1 MLRQITI
8 RNFKSFR
15 EQSFELGDSVVLAGP
30 NNAGKTTLLQAIS
43 AWKFALDRWL
53 SQREGSRSV
62 RRSGV
67 AITRSDFTP
76 APLREMNMLWEDRR
90 VTGQAGMAGGRR
102 MIEIVAEGKDRAGS
116 WTCGMEFQY
125 ANRELLH
132 ARPRGAK
139 DMSPAEIERFP
150 PAAARDLDVV
160 FVPPF
165 SGIEREEPRRDIGLQ
180 DLLIGQGRPGEIL
193 RNLLYEVAARDE
205 ADGWRSLSR
214 HMNDLF
220 RIELNRPVYSAA
232 QPFIVSEY
240 REEGHR
246 RPLDLA
252 NAGSGTLQVLLI
264 LAFLYARRASVI
276 LLDEPD
282 AHQHVILQRQVH
294 DLIRKVARECG
305 GQVVLATHSEVVLDA
320 TEPEEVIGFL
330 GDAPRVLAN
339 RGERDAVR
347 EALKRITTTQL
358 LQARDVRAV
367 LYVEGETD
375 DKILR
380 EWAKILD
387 HPAQAFF
394 DRPFVHRLRG
404 SKLRDAKDHCFAM
417 RAVVPDLR
425 ALCLLDGDNRDQPD
439 DSTTSTGLRVLRWR
453 RYEIENYL
461 LQPNA
466 ITRFAAEYPLFQ
478 ESLNVAVENEFR
490 KQTPIGT
497 DLFGDHVSLVRV
509 KASTEFLGPL
519 FEQLGHPVR
528 KRDLYLLAASMRP
541 EEIHPEVTEKLDRI
555 AEAFELPSD
564 DGSAA
569 AAGKQ

>member
-1 MLRQITI
+1 MLRKITV

-15 EQSFELGDSVVLAGP
+15 EQSFDLGDSVVLAGP

-53 SQREGSRSV
+53 NQREGSRSV

-90 VTGQAGMAGGRR
+90 VTGRAGMAGARR
-102 MIEIVAEGKDRAGS
+102 MIEIVAEGEDRGGP

-139 DMSPAEIERFP
+139 DMSPADIEQFP
-150 PAAARDLDVV
+150 PEAARDLDIV

-165 SGIEREEPRRDIGLQ
+165 SGIEREEPRRDVGLQ

-193 RNLLYEVAARDE
+193 RNLLYEVSAKDE
-205 ADGWRSLSR
+205 ADDWRSLSQY
-214 HMNDLF
+214 MDDLF
-220 RIELNRPVYSAA
+220 RIELRKPVYSAA

-240 REEGHR
+240 REKGHKR
-246 RPLDLA
+246 ELDLA

-282 AHQHVILQRQVH
+282 AHQHVILQHQVY
-294 DLIRKVARECG
+294 DLIRKVATERG

-320 TEPEEVIGFL
+320 TAPEHVIGFL
-330 GDAPRVLAN
+330 GETPRVLSSPV
-339 RGERDAVR
+339 ERDAVR
-347 EALKRITTTQL
+347 EALKRITTTEL

-367 LYVEGETD
+367 IYVEGETD
-375 DKILR
+375 EKILR
-380 EWAKILD
+380 EWARILD
-387 HPAQAFF
+387 HRAQAFF
-394 DRPFVHRLRG
+394 DRPFVHWLRG
-404 SKLRDAKDHCFAM
+404 SNLPDATSHYFAM
-417 RAVVPDLR
+417 RAVVPELR
-425 ALCLLDGDNRDQPD
+425 AVCLLDGDNRKHPD
-439 DSTTSTGLRVLRWR
+439 DSTTASGLRVLRWR

-461 LQPNA
+461 LQPSA
-466 ITRFAAEYPLFQ
+466 ITRFAAGFPLFE
-478 ESLNVAVENEFR
+478 ESMGADVENEFW
-490 KQTPIGT
+490 KHVPAGT

-509 KASTEFLGPL
+509 KASNEFLVPL
-519 FEQLGHPVR
+519 FKLLRHPTQ
-528 KRDLYLLAASMRP
+528 KKDLYLLAARMRP
-541 EEIHPEVTEKLDRI
+541 DEIHPEVTEKLDRI
-555 AEAFELPSD
+555 AEALGLPAS
-564 DGSAA
+564 GASEEA
-569 AAGKQ
+569 